1 MYLLR
6 LHRFLSKEWRGKRY
20 VRGHVYEVQDHSTFI
35 EMLGSGFF
43 HEVHAAGFTG
53 SVTGSRPE
61 LIVIRDGGLGDVLM
75 ALPPAQEFARR
86 HLGIRVSFATSERFV
101 ELIAAQGFEKVY
113 SLDEIPAGADRIDLR
128 WYVERHKAQRDAP
141 RQALFA
147 DPFGLGT
154 TSEEISK
161 CRLVL
166 TVLPEWVSQVV
177 SQIPPDT
184 VRIQPGY
191 RPLVVM
197 AARAS
202 SAQRSLD
209 PPVLATIATGLL
221 RLGCRVA
228 VTDEDPQVVSEIRG
242 VIPISGLTVCELAGL
257 ISLADLV
264 VSPDTGAL
272 HLAAHIGI
280 PVVATF
286 TTWPARLRM
295 QGYDGIAIE
304 PEGLRCFPCFDHGCP
319 PHWCG
324 VLIDPDQVIAA
335 ARRILAA
342 KFDLAPTYQGDASS
356 DGHIVFGKV

>member
-1 MYLLR
+1 
-6 LHRFLSKEWRGKRY
+6 
-20 VRGHVYEVQDHSTFI
+20 
-35 EMLGSGFF
+35 MLGTGLF
-43 HEVHAAGFTG
+43 HEVHAAGVTG
-53 SVTGSRPE
+53 DVTGSRSE
-61 LIVIRDGGLGDVLM
+61 LVVIRDGGLGDVLM

-86 HLGIRVSFATSERFV
+86 HPGIRVSFATSERFL

-128 WYVERHKAQRDAP
+128 WYVERHKAQRDTP
-141 RQALFA
+141 RQVLFA

-161 CRLVL
+161 CRLPLV
-166 TVLPEWVSQVV
+166 VRPEWMSQVASQVV
-177 SQIPPDT
+177 
-184 VRIQPGY
+184 Y
-191 RPLVVM
+191 RETIPLVVM

-209 PPVLATIATGLL
+209 PPVLATIATGLI
-221 RLGCRVA
+221 RMGCRVA
-228 VTDEDPQVVSEIRG
+228 VTDEDPAVVSEIHG
-242 VIPISGLTVCELAGL
+242 VVPISGISVCELAGL

-264 VSPDTGAL
+264 VSPDTGTL

-304 PEGLRCFPCFDHGCP
+304 PEGLLCFPCHDHGCP

-324 VLIDPDQVIAA
+324 VLIDPDQVISA
-335 ARRILAA
+335 ARRMLAT
-342 KFDLAPTYQGDASS
+342 KFDLARTCQGDASS